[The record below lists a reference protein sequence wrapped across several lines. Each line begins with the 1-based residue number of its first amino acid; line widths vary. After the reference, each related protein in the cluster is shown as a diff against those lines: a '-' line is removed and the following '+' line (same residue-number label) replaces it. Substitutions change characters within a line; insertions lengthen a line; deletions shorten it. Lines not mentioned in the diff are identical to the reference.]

1 MHLEIV
7 TPETKIFAG
16 DVEAVQFPGIDGLFQ
31 VLNNH
36 APIISALGKGIIKI
50 DLNEAFERTEKSSS
64 LIEEDKNPKMTYH
77 SYVRQKHNNFF
88 TKLVTCAPCLN
99 FWIVLLIVILFNSI
113 NIYPLVYILSY
124 ALYKILK
131 KYVY

>member
-7 TPETKIFAG
+7 TPETKIFSG

-64 LIEEDKNPKMTYH
+64 LIEEDKNPKIIRVGIKGGVVEML
-77 SYVRQKHNNFF
+77 NN
-88 TKLVTCAPCLN
+88 KV
-99 FWIVLLIVILFNSI
+99 IVL
-113 NIYPLVYILSY
+113 
-124 ALYKILK
+124 AE
-131 KYVY
+131 

>member
-64 LIEEDKNPKMTYH
+64 LIEEDINPKIIRVGIKGGVVEML
-77 SYVRQKHNNFF
+77 NN
-88 TKLVTCAPCLN
+88 KV
-99 FWIVLLIVILFNSI
+99 IVL
-113 NIYPLVYILSY
+113 
-124 ALYKILK
+124 AE
-131 KYVY
+131 

>member
-1 MHLEIV
+1 M
-7 TPETKIFAG
+7 ETYK
-16 DVEAVQFPGIDGLFQ
+16 L
-31 VLNNH
+31 
-36 APIISALGKGIIKI
+36 IIKKI
-50 DLNEAFERTEKSSS
+50 IKTDVNFFS
-64 LIEEDKNPKMTYH
+64 LDYKEDKNPKMTYH

>member
-16 DVEAVQFPGIDGLFQ
+16 EVEAVQFPGIDGLFQ

-50 DLNEAFERTEKSSS
+50 DLNADFERTEKSSS
-64 LIEEDKNPKMTYH
+64 LIEEDKNPKIIRVGIKGGVVEML
-77 SYVRQKHNNFF
+77 NN
-88 TKLVTCAPCLN
+88 KV
-99 FWIVLLIVILFNSI
+99 IVL
-113 NIYPLVYILSY
+113 
-124 ALYKILK
+124 AE
-131 KYVY
+131 

>member
-7 TPETKIFAG
+7 TPETKIFSG

-36 APIISALGKGIIKI
+36 APIISSLGKGIIKI

-64 LIEEDKNPKMTYH
+64 LIEEDKNPKIIRIGIKGGVVEML
-77 SYVRQKHNNFF
+77 NN
-88 TKLVTCAPCLN
+88 KV
-99 FWIVLLIVILFNSI
+99 IVL
-113 NIYPLVYILSY
+113 
-124 ALYKILK
+124 AK
-131 KYVY
+131 

>member
-50 DLNEAFERTEKSSS
+50 DLNEAFERSEKSSS
-64 LIEEDKNPKMTYH
+64 LIEEDTNPKIIRVVIKGGVVEML
-77 SYVRQKHNNFF
+77 NN
-88 TKLVTCAPCLN
+88 KV
-99 FWIVLLIVILFNSI
+99 IVL
-113 NIYPLVYILSY
+113 
-124 ALYKILK
+124 AD
-131 KYVY
+131 